1 MAGNL
6 IAPVEDG
13 KIVETES
20 QSSLKKANNKNSMY
34 SKDTFLQLLVAEVQ
48 NQDPLEPTSNRVGN
62 PVCNLLGTGSDAE
75 YERVL

>member
-34 SKDTFLQLLVAEVQ
+34 SKDTYSFWW
-48 NQDPLEPTSNRVGN
+48 RR
-62 PVCNLLGTGSDAE
+62 
-75 YERVL
+75 YRIRIR